1 MMTGRHWAG
10 LLAVLL
16 VAGATDLARAE
27 QSSKTTTVTLTIDG
41 MT

>member
-1 MMTGRHWAG
+1 MMTRRYWAG

-16 VAGATDLARAE
+16 VAGGNDFARAE
-27 QSSKTTTVTLTIDG
+27 QSSKTTTITFTIDG